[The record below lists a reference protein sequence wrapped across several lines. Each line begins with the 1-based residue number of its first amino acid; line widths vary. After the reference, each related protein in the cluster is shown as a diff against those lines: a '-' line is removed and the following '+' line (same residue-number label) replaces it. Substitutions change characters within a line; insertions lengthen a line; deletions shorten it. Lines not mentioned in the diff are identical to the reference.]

1 MARFCADPGPDHW
14 VAVKRI
20 MKYLKGTIDV
30 CIRYNGQSNI
40 DINGYFRG
48 QLPLAE
54 SARMQGSKGSSET
67 QGSNRLT
74 LPLGYVDADYA
85 SDPDSRRS
93 VTGYMF
99 MLAGSPISWQS
110 RQQSSVALSTMEA
123 EYMAA
128 CSATQEALYG
138 LKCC

>member
-1 MARFCADPGPDHW
+1 
-14 VAVKRI
+14 
-20 MKYLKGTIDV
+20 MKYLKETLDFSV
-30 CIRYNGQSNI
+30 RYTSPSNI
-40 DINGYFRG
+40 DINGYIRG

-85 SDPDSRRS
+85 SEPDSRRL

-99 MLAGSPISWQS
+99 MLARSPISWQS

-123 EYMAA
+123 EYMAT
-128 CSATQEALYG
+128 CSVT
-138 LKCC
+138 